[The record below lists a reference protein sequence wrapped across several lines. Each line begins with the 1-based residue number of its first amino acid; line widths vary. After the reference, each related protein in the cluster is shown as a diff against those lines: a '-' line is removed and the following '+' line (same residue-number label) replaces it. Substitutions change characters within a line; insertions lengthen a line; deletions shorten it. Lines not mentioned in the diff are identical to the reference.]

1 MTKENQFIAITMVVG
16 LMLLGTGYC
25 LGRLNQPV
33 KIQNVFPPKY
43 HTEDMVP
50 VVGSPKSLKLVFA
63 DSVDGRPTYGVLFDD
78 STSLDSMYPEEIANG
93 LNTGRWDYNED
104 FIIKERAE

>member
-25 LGRLNQPV
+25 LGRLDKPV

-50 VVGSPKSLKLVFA
+50 VIESAKTIQVVFV
-63 DSVDGRPTYGVLFDD
+63 DSVDGRPSYNVLFPD
-78 STSLDSMYPEEIANG
+78 STVLDSMYPEEIANG
-93 LNTGRWDYNED
+93 LNTGKWDYNED